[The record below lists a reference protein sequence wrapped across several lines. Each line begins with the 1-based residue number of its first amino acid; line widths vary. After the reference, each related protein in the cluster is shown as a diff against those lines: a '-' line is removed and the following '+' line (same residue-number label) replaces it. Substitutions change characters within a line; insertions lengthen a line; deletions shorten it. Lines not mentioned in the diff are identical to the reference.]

1 MRSSRLNG
9 PNTSTSVAYGIF
21 GRAMRADTS
30 SRPQSTSPRRN
41 GGNRNTSG
49 QTSSARKRRNRPV
62 NVNVC
67 KRLRLWF
74 LDTELVIRISEAGGG
89 DGNLY
94 AGAFRAIC
102 GLPWRCIA
110 IPTRTRFFT
119 FLSRTLRFIIDGREI
134 GYEQAASAQ
143 ADPPY
148 LPGTISRPCT
158 LADNHRSAAIRALR
172 SSLRPAADP
181 SRPARSLGAA
191 RPGAG
196 RGGQAACRNYGIEIV
211 GPPLL

>member
-1 MRSSRLNG
+1 
-9 PNTSTSVAYGIF
+9 
-21 GRAMRADTS
+21 
-30 SRPQSTSPRRN
+30 
-41 GGNRNTSG
+41 
-49 QTSSARKRRNRPV
+49 V

-134 GYEQAASAQ
+134 GYEQAAS
-143 ADPPY
+143 
-148 LPGTISRPCT
+148 
-158 LADNHRSAAIRALR
+158 
-172 SSLRPAADP
+172 
-181 SRPARSLGAA
+181 RPARSLGAA